1 MSRQLQARAD
11 DLTECLAVSELE
23 MRRSRTVAN
32 RLRALE
38 DFETTVDR
46 IDALRRDAESLGAIR
61 TDASLDGLDRK
72 VAAVMRSGPYRITH
86 WFATDGA
93 NLSWLV
99 GPEPAYPLLH
109 SRPC

>member
-1 MSRQLQARAD
+1 MSRQLQARVE
-11 DLTECLAVSELE
+11 DLAECLAVSELE

-32 RLRALE
+32 RLQAFE

-46 IDALRRDAESLGAIR
+46 IDALRRDAESVRANA
-61 TDASLDGLDRK
+61 TDTSLDDLDRK

-99 GPEPAYPLLH
+99 GPEPAYPN
-109 SRPC
+109 